1 MRYTDT
7 IPETFT
13 ELKAWATENNIQSDA
28 EAWEKL
34 HRADWMLWLVKKRC
48 INLDESKLRHFAA
61 DCAED
66 VLPLFEHKHPGDDRP
81 RKAIQAARRFA
92 DGNVDADF
100 DSVWHAARAAA
111 KSSSSIAAWTAA
123 RAFAWKSDRLAAFD
137 CACVASVNAAMDA
150 AGEAAWAVAAPS
162 TSTWYAA
169 WDTAWDAAMKTQAD
183 RLRKYFP
190 NPFKEKP

>member
-48 INLDESKLRHFAA
+48 INLDESKLRHFAV

-66 VLPLFEHKHPGDDRP
+66 VLPLFERRYPGDDRP
-81 RKAIQAARRFA
+81 RKAIQATRRWA
-92 DGNVDADF
+92 DGNVDTDF
-100 DSVWHAARAAA
+100 GPVWRAAKTAA
-111 KSSSSIAAWTAA
+111 KETSHIAALTVVRTFSWRNA
-123 RAFAWKSDRLAAFD
+123 KNAAFGR
-137 CACVASVNAAMDA
+137 ACVASNDAANAAANDA
-150 AGEAAWAVAAPS
+150 ACAATRSSTSAWFAAWH
-162 TSTWYAA
+162 
-169 WDTAWDAAMKTQAD
+169 TAWDAAMKTQAD

-190 NPFKEKP
+190 NPFEEKP